1 MATPQTHSNAAPPKH
16 SSKAKA
22 SASNALDHLEE
33 AARACALL
41 PNAARIE
48 LIRKGMVIEHHA
60 LMRALDH
67 ADWLITTPEDHGSH
81 GMLLMG
87 DAGSGKTTFGELVQ
101 AIYARDDDRK
111 VVLID
116 ASGARTM
123 REVYGRVLQSLDGP
137 VSRTMHT
144 PDREMAV
151 IRILRLL
158 KVRALVVDEIQSVAE
173 GTPRDQRRVLDGLKY
188 LMNVAKVPLIC
199 LGAPESERS
208 LVTDRH
214 LAQRLK
220 VFKLEPWRV
229 DNDFL
234 DFLRAVQAQLP
245 LRKSSHLCDERVLEF
260 LIKTSSGGLRR
271 IMSIITSA
279 AVKAVLSGEE
289 RMTLRGLMGAVDVP
303 TRHAREE
310 AVHGG

>member
-1 MATPQTHSNAAPPKH
+1 MTTPTTQQTVAPKKRGSEAP
-16 SSKAKA
+16 A
-22 SASNALDHLEE
+22 SPSNALDHLDE
-33 AARACALL
+33 AARTCALL
-41 PNAARIE
+41 PNLARIE
-48 LIRKGMVIEHHA
+48 LIRKGTVIEHSA
-60 LMRALDH
+60 LTRALDH
-67 ADWLITTPEDHGSH
+67 TDWLLTTPEEHGSH

-87 DAGSGKTTFGELVQ
+87 DSGSGKTTFGELVQ
-101 AIYARDDDRK
+101 AIYAKDDDRRI
-111 VVLID
+111 VIID

-220 VFKLEPWRV
+220 VFRLEPWKV

-234 DFLRAVQAQLP
+234 DFLLAVLAQLP
-245 LRKSSHLCDERVLEF
+245 LRKPSLLRDERVLAF
-260 LIKTSSGGLRR
+260 LIKASSGGLRR
-271 IMSIITSA
+271 IMSIVTSA
-279 AVKAVLSGEE
+279 AVQAVLSGEE
-289 RMTLRGLMGAVDVP
+289 RLTLRGLMDAVDVP
-303 TRHAREE
+303 SRQVREE
-310 AVHGG
+310 GVHGD